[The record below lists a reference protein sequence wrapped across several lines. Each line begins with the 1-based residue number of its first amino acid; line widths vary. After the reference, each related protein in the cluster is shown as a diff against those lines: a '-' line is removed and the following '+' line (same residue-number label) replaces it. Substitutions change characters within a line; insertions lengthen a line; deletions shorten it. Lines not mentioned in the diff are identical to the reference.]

1 MFIRRIVT
9 GGTINSIIEGLSNG
23 KECNYLVVDNPRKE
37 LERLSCFANR
47 KIEDGFNSYLKV
59 KYEWNLGQ
67 RARVLEV
74 VTKKFGK
81 ITIYK
86 FVNMTNFDQHAL
98 DLQRIKE
105 SLCKDSEISED
116 NLAICLVASSDAE
129 RERIKEMLIEMDI
142 DCDVENI

>member
-1 MFIRRIVT
+1 MLIRGIVT

-23 KECNYLVVDNPRKE
+23 KECNYLVVDKPRKE
-37 LERLSCFANR
+37 LERLSYFANR
-47 KIEDGFNSYLKV
+47 KIGEGFNSYLKV
-59 KYEWNLGQ
+59 KYEWKLGQ

-74 VTKKFGK
+74 VTEKFGK
-81 ITIYK
+81 VTIYK

-105 SLCKDSEISED
+105 SLCNEGEVSED
-116 NLAICLVASSDAE
+116 NLTICLVASSDTE

-142 DCDVENI
+142 ECDVENI